1 MAKYDPFP
9 SGGLSRGRK
18 ALLGVYAALDPRLRD
33 ALRHVHVEFPAE
45 LDPGKQLA
53 EAAAARHDDEG
64 QRAVHRL
71 PLAFAAMAVLDQGL
85 GPEIDTSLRAV
96 ATELA
101 DPEFRPTENERVVGA
116 IVSALQEV
124 VRANVPAAARWAIV
138 VERVGPELHPD
149 LRKIKHATCRAEL
162 RSVGDEIMSRVETEL
177 VVEDPRDLDRIS
189 KAVLPDNWKVCND
202 FFCELIPRP
211 ERDIDCPGSTGGPLS
226 PAAAHWRGVYEERV
240 GDCPAGWFPDTYLAF
255 TWDRTPNQ
263 IILRYEL
270 APRRHG
276 DRTVLKIDQGY
287 LQVDRLP
294 GAYHVSTV
302 KNLLFDDAFIASG
315 GQILGG
321 AACQLGWL
329 DHCVNQF
336 TDCTDTLAGKHPG
349 NVPAAEGINAG
360 LTAVLDRCQAHLQE
374 SAADTD
380 KRITNALTKI
390 REGRY
395 GLDDYVNDWAGAVR
409 QGLRDGARSLTG
421 QADLARELL
430 DQADRNAR

>member
-1 MAKYDPFP
+1 MAKYDPSP
-9 SGGLSRGRK
+9 SGGLSRGRQ
-18 ALLGVYAALDPRLRD
+18 ALLGVYAALDDDLRRV
-33 ALRHVHVEFPAE
+33 LRYVHVEFPAR
-45 LDPGKQLA
+45 LDPGEQLA
-53 EAAAARHDDEG
+53 EAVAARREEQG

-71 PLAFAAMAVLDQGL
+71 QLAFAAMAVVDRGP
-85 GPEIDTSLRAV
+85 GPEIDTGLLAV
-96 ATELA
+96 AAELA
-101 DPEFRPTENERVVGA
+101 DPKLQPAENESVVLA
-116 IVSALQEV
+116 IVSALQEAV
-124 VRANVPAAARWAIV
+124 QANVPAEVRWAFV

-149 LRKIKHATCRAEL
+149 LRKIKHATCRAGL
-162 RSVGDEIMSRVETEL
+162 RAVGDEIMSRVETEL
-177 VVEDPRDLDRIS
+177 VVADPRDLDRLS

-211 ERDIDCPGSTGGPLS
+211 ERDVDCPGSTPGPLS
-226 PAAAHWRGVYEERV
+226 PGASHWRGVYEERV
-240 GDCPAGWFPDTYLAF
+240 GDCPGGWFPDTYLTF

-287 LQVDRLP
+287 LQVDRVP

-302 KNLLFDDAFIASG
+302 KNLLFDDRFIPSG
-315 GQILGG
+315 GQVLGG

-336 TDCTDTLAGKHPG
+336 TDCTDTLADKHPG
-349 NVPAAEGINAG
+349 STPTVDGVDAG
-360 LTAVLDRCQAHLQE
+360 LTGILDRCQAHLQE

-380 KRITNALTKI
+380 QRITNALTRI
-390 REGRY
+390 REDRY

-421 QADLARELL
+421 LTDLGRELL
-430 DQADRNAR
+430 NQADRNAR